1 MRKTEEKSESKEG
14 GGHVRRD
21 GRHAKRNGVVK
32 TGKKGNLKG
41 KEARSVAGSSLSE
54 ERSEVGKIIFKK

>member
-1 MRKTEEKSESKEG
+1 MKIT
-14 GGHVRRD
+14 RD

-32 TGKKGNLKG
+32 TGEKGNLKG

-54 ERSEVGKIIFKK
+54 ERSEVGKIILKK